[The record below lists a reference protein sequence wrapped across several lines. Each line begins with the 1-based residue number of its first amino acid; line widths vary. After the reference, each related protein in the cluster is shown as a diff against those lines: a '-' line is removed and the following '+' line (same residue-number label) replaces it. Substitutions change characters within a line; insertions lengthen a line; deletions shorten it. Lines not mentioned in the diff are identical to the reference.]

1 MQQMYYCPY
10 CNTPVAYGQAQCSY
24 CKTALNWQGSQTQG
38 QYQSSDSQYF
48 QQQKQQQGYQSA
60 DGQSAG
66 SKLPD
71 GGQPSEGE
79 DGPGLLQWIKD
90 NRGLAIKISIGVLV
104 LAALIVTGV
113 ALQGEIAKWFAPPV
127 VTAFEASSPTII
139 SGQDVTL
146 QWDVSGATSVSISPG
161 IGTVSS
167 SGTKKMSPDETTTYK
182 LTADS
187 RFGGSVSR
195 EITVT
200 VSGKPPTVNSFVASP
215 GGIYAGQQSTLSWN
229 VTGATSVSIQPEVG
243 TVSPTGSKVVSPGTS
258 TRYVL
263 TAANSEGNSTASATL
278 EVSTSKSPIITT
290 FSASPMS
297 ISAGD
302 ESTLTWDIIGAKSI
316 NINQG
321 VGGVASK
328 GAIKV
333 TPSETSI
340 YTLRADSDYGS
351 VTKSVTVSVDTSGIS
366 TGPALTKDPP
376 QIKTFAASSST
387 ITLGDEVT
395 LTWTVDAAR
404 TASISPAVGD
414 VPSSGWIKVI
424 PFATTTYVLFAT
436 NTFGTVSKEVDV
448 SVSVSTDGV
457 APVIRSFTATPS
469 SISHGDTS
477 SLSWDIK
484 GATRLFIDQGIG
496 EPASKYGQT
505 VSPVQTTSYTLTA
518 INSYGTDN
526 ATRTV
531 IVTGT
536 P

>member
-1 MQQMYYCPY
+1 MYYCPY

-24 CKTALNWQGSQTQG
+24 CKTILNWQGSQTQG
-38 QYQSSDSQYF
+38 QYQSSDSQYI
-48 QQQKQQQGYQSA
+48 QQQQQWSQSTGQA
-60 DGQSAG
+60 DGSQSQG
-66 SKLPD
+66 D
-71 GGQPSEGE
+71 GQPSEGGG
-79 DGPGLLQWIKD
+79 GPGLLQWIKD
-90 NRGLAIKISIGVLV
+90 NRSLVIKISIGVLI

-113 ALQGEIAKWFAPPV
+113 ALRGEIAKWFASPV
-127 VTAFEASSPTII
+127 VTAFEAGSPAII

-161 IGTVSS
+161 IGTVSF
-167 SGTKKMSPDETTTYK
+167 SGTKKISPDETTTYK

-243 TVSPTGSKVVSPGTS
+243 TVSPTGSKVVSPGTT

-278 EVSTSKSPIITT
+278 NVSTSNAPIITT
-290 FSASPMS
+290 FSASPTS
-297 ISAGD
+297 INAGD
-302 ESTLTWDIIGAKSI
+302 DATLIWDVIGAKSI

-328 GAIKV
+328 GTIKV
-333 TPSETSI
+333 TPAETSI

-351 VTKSVTVSVDTSGIS
+351 VSKSVTVSVDTSNVS

-376 QIKTFAASSST
+376 QIKTFTASSSS

-404 TASISPAVGD
+404 TVSISPNIGSVT
-414 VPSSGWIKVI
+414 SSGWTKVI
-424 PFATTTYVLFAT
+424 PTTTPATTYELSAV
-436 NTFGTVSKEVDV
+436 NTFGTVKKEVIV
-448 SVSVSTDGV
+448 AVSVSTDGD
-457 APVIRSFTATPS
+457 APLIKSFTATPNI
-469 SISHGDTS
+469 ISQGDTS
-477 SLSWDIK
+477 SLSWEVK
-484 GATRLFIDQGIG
+484 GATTLIIDQGIYI
-496 EPASKYGQT
+496 PASKYGQT
-505 VSPVQTTSYTLTA
+505 VSPDRTTSYTLTA

-526 ATRTV
+526 ATVSVTV
-531 IVTGT
+531 ND
-536 P
+536 